1 MARLGLLGA
10 LFLGLAG
17 CFGSDCIGDDCSYF
31 QQQAVW
37 SQDDLSLALTIPDF
51 GDESASHDNRYYI
64 YTLNTDGSEFSPK
77 YELREPAHV
86 KSYNSDKNM
95 VLLELDPQRYSNTF
109 EGYEWIN
116 MNTGE
121 RANLLQ
127 WGPNNSDCYF
137 VDVSA
142 SLDFSFIAIIFTPR
156 DSCENE
162 NTSVVFF
169 NTESQTFDGVLEPAN
184 NYKNR
189 FSPSIYYTWSPS
201 GLLIQ
206 DYSSDSRNQFYL
218 IDPNTK
224 TATLNTQTSST
235 CGVLGTNSTIY
246 SATGLTADVEGYVGQ
261 NEASVI
267 FEQTNKLLEICQ

>member
-1 MARLGLLGA
+1 MARLGLLCA
-10 LFLGLAG
+10 LFLGLTG
-17 CFGSDCIGDDCSYF
+17 CFGMDGTGADSSYF

-37 SQDDLSLALTIPDF
+37 SQDDQSLALTIPDF

-77 YELREPAHV
+77 YELSEPAHV

-116 MNTGE
+116 LNTSE
-121 RANLLQ
+121 RVNLLQ
-127 WGPNNSDCYF
+127 FGPSNSSCYF
-137 VDVSA
+137 INASA
-142 SLDFSFIAIIFTPR
+142 SLDFSFIAIIFTPHY
-156 DSCENE
+156 SCEIE

-169 NTESQTFDGVLEPAN
+169 DTESQTFDGVLEPAN

-189 FSPSIYYTWSPS
+189 FSPSIYYTWSPN

-206 DYSSDSRNQFYL
+206 DYSSDSRSQFYL

-224 TATLNTQTSST
+224 TATISTQSSST
-235 CGVLGTNSTIY
+235 CGVLDTNSTIY

-261 NEASVI
+261 SEASVI
-267 FEQTNKLLEICQ
+267 FEQTNTLLEVCQ